1 MHSARN
7 GERGMRNEEPPT
19 GSSHSSAPSSEFRA
33 PNSLPPLF
41 VLSGPSGAGKST
53 VVDEVLKRCR
63 FPLRRAITA
72 TTRDPRPG
80 EEAGKDYHFWP
91 RDRFEQAITSQK
103 ELLEYALVHGD
114 DYYGTPRTEVD
125 GPRLA
130 GDGVLLVI
138 DVQGAAAVRA
148 KYPGDHRSVF
158 LDVPDMGELERRLR
172 ARNTESEE
180 RIARRLATA
189 AQETARAGE
198 FDVRVVNDTVS
209 DATARI
215 LELIDHEFTHRG
227 FSPCS
232 TS

>member
-1 MHSARN
+1 MEQSKIPDPQSQ
-7 GERGMRNEEPPT
+7 M
-19 GSSHSSAPSSEFRA
+19 
-33 PNSLPPLF
+33 LPPLF

-53 VVDEVLKRCR
+53 VVDEVLKASR

-72 TTRDPRPG
+72 TTREPRPG
-80 EEAGKDYHFWP
+80 EAAGVDYHFWP
-91 RDRFEQAITSQK
+91 RGRFEAAIAGG
-103 ELLEYALVHGD
+103 ELVEFAVVHGH

-125 GPRLA
+125 GPRIA
-130 GDGVLLVI
+130 GSGVLLVI

-148 KYPGDHRSVF
+148 KYPHDHTSVF
-158 LDVPDMGELERRLR
+158 LDVPDMAELERRLR

-198 FDVRVVNDTVS
+198 FDVRVVNDTVPN
-209 DATARI
+209 ATRQLLHI
-215 LELIDHEFTHRG
+215 IDTEFTRRG
-227 FSPCS
+227 IPPCS